1 MSLNWKE
8 IDRILEELDL
18 PDTHIQEIVQPDFTS
33 LVLTLYRP
41 GNRFR
46 VLVSFDGAH
55 TRLNRTERRFTKPKT
70 AQRFVQ
76 FLSSRV
82 KGGRIVSAA
91 QIDRDRIVRVEVV
104 RAGETSV
111 IWIRLWGNAGNMI
124 VTDSGGTILDAF
136 YRRPKRNEVTG
147 GRFPPD
153 EKPKR
158 TAARL
163 EEFEVRPIPDGL
175 SLNAAIDAEYGE
187 RHDERALQTEKKRVR
202 ALLTARIARLDARLS
217 TVEAARD
224 TADDATRFREIGDI
238 IAANAHAI
246 APNARRLS
254 AEDFYHNNTPV
265 EIPIDP
271 ELSPGENAQR
281 YYSLY
286 KKSAERSKTREQDVA
301 NLRARRDQAQAELD
315 SIDSLSIDELRE
327 RFPPRVMK
335 LEAEAAETPGLKY
348 DSNGYTILV
357 GRTAIENDALLRR
370 HVRGN
375 DVWLH
380 TRDYPGGYV
389 FVKSKPGKS
398 VPLDVLLDAGT
409 LALVYSKAR
418 RSGRADLYYTFV
430 KHLRRAK
437 GAKLGTVLPTHE
449 KNLVVTL
456 DPARV
461 RRLTGSAD
469 GDE

>member
-18 PDTHIQEIVQPDFTS
+18 PDTHIQEVVQPDFTS

-46 VLVSFDGAH
+46 LLTSFDGAH
-55 TRLNRTERRFTKPKT
+55 TRLNRTERRFTKPRT
-70 AQRFVQ
+70 AQRFAQ

-91 QIDRDRIVRVEVV
+91 QIDRDRIVRMKVV
-104 RAGETSV
+104 RGGETSV

-124 VTDSGGTILDAF
+124 VTDADGTILDAF

-147 GRFPPD
+147 GRFPPE

-158 TAARL
+158 TSARL
-163 EEFEVRPIPDGL
+163 EEFEVRPIPDGQ
-175 SLNAAIDAEYGE
+175 SLNATIDAEYGE
-187 RHDERALQTEKKRVR
+187 KHDERALENEKKRVR

-217 TVEAARD
+217 AVESAPDTV
-224 TADDATRFREIGDI
+224 DDAVRFREIGDL
-238 IAANAHAI
+238 IAANAHTI
-246 APNARRLS
+246 GPRDEWLS
-254 AEDFYHNNTPV
+254 AEDFYHDNAPV

-271 ELSPGENAQR
+271 ALSPGENAER
-281 YYSLY
+281 YYAMY
-286 KKSAERSKTREQDVA
+286 KKAAERSKTRGQDVA
-301 NLRARRDQAQAELD
+301 NLRARRDQAQADLD
-315 SIDSLSIDELRE
+315 SIESLSIDELRN
-327 RFPPRVMK
+327 RFPPRAMK
-335 LEAEAAETPGLKY
+335 LEAKAAETPGLKY

-357 GRTAIENDALLRR
+357 GRTATENDTLLRR

-398 VPLDVLLDAGT
+398 VPLEVLLDAGT

-418 RSGRADLYYTFV
+418 KSGRADLYYTFV

-469 GDE
+469 VDE